1 MSDLIEQ
8 IKADRDAGTPGN
20 WRSYQ
25 DGVHPSFDG
34 PSPQTTNGDFA
45 VCQCFGPDMM
55 ANQSR
60 IARVPQ
66 LEQIAIDAAA
76 EIQRLTEENAKLRE
90 ALTPSDDT
98 EKAYDA
104 YENGFETEGYV
115 YNDLAIA
122 RRESMYVS
130 WDAVQKIMA
139 AIRVRAGI
147 EGGE

>member
-8 IKADRDAGTPGN
+8 IKADRKAGTPGE

-25 DGVHPSFDG
+25 DGVHPSFHG

-76 EIQRLTEENAKLRE
+76 EIQRLTEQNERLRE
-90 ALTPSDDT
+90 ALYALEGANDVVCSARTQDI
-98 EKAYDA
+98 YDQMVQSGQ
-104 YENGFETEGYV
+104 EDILITL
-115 YNDLAIA
+115 DRA
-122 RRESMYVS
+122 RS
-130 WDAVQKIMA
+130 A
-139 AIRVRAGI
+139 ARAALK
-147 EGGE
+147 GGE